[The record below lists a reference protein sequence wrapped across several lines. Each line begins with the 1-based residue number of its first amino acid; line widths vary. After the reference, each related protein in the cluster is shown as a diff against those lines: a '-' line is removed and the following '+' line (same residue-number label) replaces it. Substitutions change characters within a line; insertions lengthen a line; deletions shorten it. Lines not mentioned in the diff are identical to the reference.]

1 MRQVLST
8 IAIANYRSLRDLRLP
23 LDRLNVVTG
32 ANGTGKS
39 SLYRALRLLADCA
52 SGRVISSLAREGGLD
67 SALWAGPEQ
76 LAASVRAGRHPV
88 QGTVRSGP
96 ISLQLG
102 FASDDFSYLI
112 DLGLPTRN
120 ATSAFNLDPEIKRE
134 VVWSG
139 PIMRP
144 ASVLVKRR
152 RALVELRGSSRAD
165 SWENFESALRPYE
178 SVLTEVLDPVRA
190 PELVAVRE
198 QIRSWRFYDQFRTDA
213 DSPIRQSQIGTRTPV
228 LDAEGRDL
236 AAALQTIIEIGDPDA
251 LHGTID
257 DAFRGSELQ
266 VVETRGR
273 FDLELRAHGLLR
285 PLTAAELS
293 DGTLR
298 YLLLVAALLSPRPPS
313 LMVLNEPET
322 SLHTDLLP
330 ALSSSH
336 RPREHSHSDH
346 RGHPR
351 QRSRRRS
358 IHDRCPAALPDQG
371 VWCHC
376 ARRNRALRAAGM
388 DLGFTL
394 NRVTGGWTSWPS
406 PQRSR
411 SSAVL
416 SNSTAYARRS
426 TALPARQV
434 AHCCWR
440 ERRESASPGWRRRP
454 WFWRASAGF

>member
-1 MRQVLST
+1 MRQMLTT
-8 IAIANYRSLRDLRLP
+8 IAIENYRSLRDLRLP
-23 LDRLNVVTG
+23 LERLNVVTG

-67 SALWAGPEQ
+67 SALWAGPEH
-76 LAASVRAGRHPV
+76 LAASVRSGKHPI
-88 QGTVRSGP
+88 QGTMPSGP

-112 DLGLPTRN
+112 DLGLPTRYQS
-120 ATSAFNLDPEIKRE
+120 SAFNLDPEIKRE

-139 PIMRP
+139 PVMRSG
-144 ASVLVKRR
+144 SVLVKRK
-152 RALVELRGSSRAD
+152 RALVELRSSSSSGNA
-165 SWENFESALRPYE
+165 WEPFESALRPYE
-178 SVLTEVLDPVRA
+178 SVLTEVLDPVRT

-198 QIRSWRFYDQFRTDA
+198 QIHGWRFYDQFRTDA

-228 LDAEGRDL
+228 LDADGRDL
-236 AAALQTIIEIGDPDA
+236 AAALQTIIEIGDAAA

-257 DAFRGSELQ
+257 DAFPGSQLE

-322 SLHTDLLP
+322 SLHVDLVP
-330 ALSSSH
+330 ALG
-336 RPREHSHSDH
+336 R
-346 RGHPR
+346 
-351 QRSRRRS
+351 
-358 IHDRCPAALPDQG
+358 L
-371 VWCHC
+371 
-376 ARRNRALRAAGM
+376 
-388 DLGFTL
+388 
-394 NRVTGGWTSWPS
+394 
-406 PQRSR
+406 
-411 SSAVL
+411 
-416 SNSTAYARRS
+416 TA
-426 TALPARQV
+426 
-434 AHCCWR
+434 
-440 ERRESASPGWRRRP
+440 
-454 WFWRASAGF
+454 RASEHTQIVVVTHAQGLVKSLTEAGAHSLCLVKDFGATNLEGVGRFEQQPWNWGSR